1 MFLKFKIAI
10 YKLWNTLN
18 KKYKSL
24 VYFMLPNIFKIV
36 KNKIEYNLKQLNVQ
50 QKTFITGE
58 GKVKIGKNCLFGYK
72 LGGGNYKGS
81 IEIQPRYKDSRII
94 IGNKVSINN
103 NLTICAANKIII
115 NDNTLIGNNV
125 TILDHE
131 AHGIHPNDRNKIGE
145 IGEVVIGK
153 NVWLGNNVTILKNTI
168 IGDNTIVAVGAVVS
182 GVFPSNV
189 IIGGIPAKIIRKI
202 DV

>member
-1 MFLKFKIAI
+1 MKFKIII
-10 YKLWNTLN
+10 YKFWSKLN
-18 KKYKSL
+18 KKYRTL
-24 VYFMLPNIFKIV
+24 LYFLLPNIFKIL
-36 KNKIEYNLKQLNVQ
+36 KNKIHFDLKHLNFQ

-58 GKVKIGKNCLFGYK
+58 GNVKIGKNCLFGYK

-81 IEIQPRYKDSRII
+81 IEIQPRYKNSII
-94 IGNKVSINN
+94 VIGNKVSINN

-115 NDNTLIGNNV
+115 DDRTLIGNNV

-131 AHGIHPNDRNKIGE
+131 AHGTQPNDRNKIGE

-153 NVWLGNNVTILKNTI
+153 NVWLGNNVTILKNTT
-168 IGDNTIVAVGAVVS
+168 IGDNTIVATSAVVS

-189 IIGGIPAKIIRKI
+189 IIGGIPAKIIRKL